1 MDNGI
6 KIQRELVVNWHI
18 TEACN
23 YHCNYCFAKWDKQK
37 NELMNDENSVS
48 KLMDEIQKLPAI
60 LNGKYLTEF
69 ESIRL
74 NLVGGE
80 TFLNI
85 RKVTR
90 IIHQAKQRKF
100 SLSAI
105 TNGSRLNNE
114 LVTLIA
120 NDFNSIGFSVDS
132 LDSPTNI
139 KIGRTEKSGVMDTD
153 KVLRDISVIKELN
166 PSIDIKINT
175 VVSSLN
181 QSEDLSA
188 FIDQAAPNKWKVF
201 KVLPVITRE
210 NEVSQDDF
218 IEFLERHSKFE
229 NIISSEDN
237 DDMTD
242 SYLMIDPIG
251 RFFQNSMLGSGYS
264 YSTPIVN
271 TGIEEALNEIN
282 FDPEK
287 FHGRY
292 KTSLIAMQEVF

>member
-48 KLMDEIQKLPAI
+48 KLMDEIQKLPSI

-105 TNGSRLNNE
+105 TNGSRLNND

-120 NDFNSIGFSVDS
+120 DDFNSIGFSVDS

-153 KVLRDISVIKELN
+153 KVLRDISLIKELN

-237 DDMTD
+237 DEMTD

-251 RFFQNSMLGSGYS
+251 RFFQNSILGSGYS

>member
-37 NELMNDENSVS
+37 NELMNDEYSVS

-132 LDSPTNI
+132 LDNPTNI

-153 KVLRDISVIKELN
+153 KVLRDISLIKELN
-166 PSIDIKINT
+166 SSIDIKINT

-218 IEFLERHSKFE
+218 IEFLERHSKFD

-237 DDMTD
+237 DEMTD

-251 RFFQNSMLGSGYS
+251 RFFQNSILGSGYS

-271 TGIEEALNEIN
+271 TGIEDALNEIN

-292 KTSLIAMQEVF
+292 KTSRITMQEVL